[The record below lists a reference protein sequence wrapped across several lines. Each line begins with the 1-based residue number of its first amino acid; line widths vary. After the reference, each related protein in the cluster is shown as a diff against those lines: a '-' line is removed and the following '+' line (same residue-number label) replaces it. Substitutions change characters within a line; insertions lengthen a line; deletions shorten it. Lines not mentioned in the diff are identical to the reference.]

1 MTTEGVAETR
11 IYSGETWTDARGQ
24 ATVLLPEHVDSLPS
38 PFEYELEPDDPCVHA
53 RRRAGASRSPLHDR
67 DRQATREGELAR
79 ARKTD
84 RPISEPPTTA
94 KRGAP
99 MNEHRT
105 RHEIDEAAAKSRLQ
119 IPAGQSTSKEET

>member
-1 MTTEGVAETR
+1 MSTEGVAETR

-53 RRRAGASRSPLHDR
+53 KVARELR
-67 DRQATREGELAR
+67 DHRFTIE
-79 ARKTD
+79 TD
-84 RPISEPPTTA
+84 KPHAKVSWRLLA
-94 KRGAP
+94 KR
-99 MNEHRT
+99 
-105 RHEIDEAAAKSRLQ
+105 IEAAAKSRLQ